1 MTLPFELAEYEDRLR
16 RVRGAMRQAGLDVL
30 LVYHQEHMFY
40 LAGYDQVGYWVY
52 QVLIVPASN
61 APLTAI
67 VRC

>member
-1 MTLPFELAEYEDRLR
+1 
-16 RVRGAMRQAGLDVL
+16 MRQAGLDVL